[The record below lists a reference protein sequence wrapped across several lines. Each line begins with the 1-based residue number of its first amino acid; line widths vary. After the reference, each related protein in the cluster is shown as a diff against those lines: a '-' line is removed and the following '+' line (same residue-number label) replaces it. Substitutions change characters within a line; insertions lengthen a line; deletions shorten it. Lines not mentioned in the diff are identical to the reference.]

1 LFHIHGVDA
10 KGNGQYDSRMTSFKT
25 TLTAEEKNSL
35 PIPPNRRSVLEF
47 PQSGPNEVQIPARFF
62 RGVAIVRVMING
74 RGLDF
79 QLDSGSGAVFVNS
92 QTIRELGLT
101 QYGQKAMIPEMHV
114 GPLTIHNFAVY
125 SLPFSRDVGTGTE
138 VVGLL
143 GFDFIADAT
152 LKIDYKNEII
162 TVISGPF
169 KPPADAYPLPVDLDI
184 KVPVIPDAI
193 GSAQGKFIVDS
204 GSYATMLFPEFAKA
218 HPNDLKDVG
227 SGGFLDWNYPL
238 IRANGVG
245 GSFPVKPI
253 EVENVNLGPMRFTR
267 WPLMEIAPNSV
278 FGGGNVIA
286 GLIGQDLL
294 RFFDVYFDYVDGT
307 VYFVLNKDLKQFKVK

>member
-1 LFHIHGVDA
+1 
-10 KGNGQYDSRMTSFKT
+10 MTSFKT
-25 TLTAEEKNSL
+25 TLTAEEKNLL

-47 PQSGPNEVQIPARFF
+47 PTGSTEVQIPARFV
-62 RGVAIVRVMING
+62 RGAAIVRVTING

-79 QLDSGSGAVFVNS
+79 ELDSGSGAVFVNAEV
-92 QTIRELGLT
+92 IRELGLP
-101 QYGQKAMIPEMHV
+101 QFGQQALIPEMHV

-125 SLPFSRDVGTGTE
+125 SLPFSHDAGADTK

-143 GFDFIADAT
+143 GFDFIADRT
-152 LKIDYKNEII
+152 LKIDYKDERVTSINGSF
-162 TVISGPF
+162 T
-169 KPPADAYPLPVDLDI
+169 PPPDAYPLAVDLDA
-184 KVPVIPDAI
+184 KVPVIPAAI

-204 GSYATMLFPEFAKA
+204 GSFATMLFPAFAEA
-218 HPNDLKDVG
+218 HPNDLRDVG
-227 SGGFLDWNYPL
+227 TSFLDWNYPL

-267 WPLMEIAPNSV
+267 WPLMEIAPNSA
-278 FGGGNVIA
+278 FGAGDQIA

-294 RFFDVYFDYVDGT
+294 HFFDVYFDYADGT
-307 VYFVLNKDLKQFKVK
+307 VYFVPNQDLKQFKVRLSSAGGSTPSH